1 MPGRLTCRKPFG
13 SGGNRVKTFPP
24 VQAKCS
30 FMRSG
35 YFCSFP
41 PGLCSRESQPV
52 ANMSSGEAATDG
64 VAAADVDALGALA
77 SYRQYTE
84 MVSDKCG
91 GRKCPVDSSS
101 AKG

>member
-1 MPGRLTCRKPFG
+1 M
-13 SGGNRVKTFPP
+13 KTFPP

-52 ANMSSGEAATDG
+52 ANMSSGEAATVG
-64 VAAADVDALGALA
+64 VAAAEVDALGALA
-77 SYRQYTE
+77 SCRQYKE
-84 MVSDKCG
+84 RMSDE
-91 GRKCPVDSSS
+91 
-101 AKG
+101 